1 VNILKNIFEK
11 NFRHMAKL
19 ATRQPRLPEGKK
31 KKKKKRGPGAIKSAG
46 LWKRL
51 EGGGG

>member
-19 ATRQPRLPEGKK
+19 APRLPKKK
-31 KKKKKRGPGAIKSAG
+31 KKKKKRGAGAIKSAG

>member
-19 ATRQPRLPEGKK
+19 ATRHPRLPQEKK
-31 KKKKKRGPGAIKSAG
+31 KKGGAGAIKSAG